1 MWNIIC
7 HYEQVTNKFKDFQ
20 DIKIYAV
27 SKNIRNRYVSNIKDQ
42 VKYKIVDKRFN

>member
-7 HYEQVTNKFKDFQ
+7 HYEQVTNKFKDFR
-20 DIKIYAV
+20 IKIYAV

-42 VKYKIVDKRFN
+42 VWYKIVDKRFN